1 MLNEWLLLP
10 HSCSF
15 FIIWWLSITRG
26 RVTLQFL
33 WILYSNSFHTSRGE
47 VFFSKAAETS
57 LTSDFES
64 CLCAA
69 CSLCFSLT
77 MWNDRI
83 YQNMDIFVPGCSGGK
98 KKRTPNKK
106 PHLQKINSLLQRLCS
121 VSKTNAT
128 SHTMLSAEEYLCVVL
143 LEAFFHSG
151 QNEHYWGSQAS
162 LSTQCRSHMMT
173 ATVSC
178 NSC

>member
-1 MLNEWLLLP
+1 MHVRWNCACFSMWHLMNWAKWTEMWNFEERGKRGAVEMLNEWLVLP

-64 CLCAA
+64 GLCAA

-98 KKRTPNKK
+98 KKEHPTKNHTCKK
-106 PHLQKINSLLQRLCS
+106 LILYFKDFA
-121 VSKTNAT
+121 V
-128 SHTMLSAEEYLCVVL
+128 
-143 LEAFFHSG
+143 
-151 QNEHYWGSQAS
+151 
-162 LSTQCRSHMMT
+162 
-173 ATVSC
+173 
-178 NSC
+178 